1 VKQVVLAQT
10 LPGSGYSMVRYG
22 TGLHEALVKASYE
35 GWSIESLRLG
45 SNQAA
50 RDLKPS
56 TARESRFDRYVR
68 YPIAVSRVNA
78 DVVHIVDHG
87 YAHLLLGLNGTPT
100 IVTCHDTIPWLM
112 ARGEVPSRIP
122 RRVMW
127 SVIMRLRMLNR
138 ARHIIADSHNTRR
151 DLERLMPLLA
161 GKISVIYP
169 GVGGNFTR
177 PPLAWDKRHAR
188 DALGIPGADRLLLG
202 IGGSKVSKNALGLL
216 RIFAAVHERTTG
228 VRLAI
233 VGSLTDDF
241 RRTAREM
248 RIADRLHEFRDLPEE
263 RLVDLYR
270 ASDVLIFPSWYE
282 GFGWPPL
289 EAMACGVPVVAS
301 RAGSLAEV
309 LGDGALLFEPSDTL
323 GFANAIERLLGNSE
337 LAQRQIEAGLRRS
350 SRYTWEHTAEQVFDV
365 YKHVL
370 GVPFSH

>member
-1 VKQVVLAQT
+1 
-10 LPGSGYSMVRYG
+10 
-22 TGLHEALVKASYE
+22 
-35 GWSIESLRLG
+35 
-45 SNQAA
+45 
-50 RDLKPS
+50 
-56 TARESRFDRYVR
+56 
-68 YPIAVSRVNA
+68 
-78 DVVHIVDHG
+78 
-87 YAHLLLGLNGTPT
+87 
-100 IVTCHDTIPWLM
+100 
-112 ARGEVPSRIP
+112 
-122 RRVMW
+122 
-127 SVIMRLRMLNR
+127 
-138 ARHIIADSHNTRR
+138 
-151 DLERLMPLLA
+151 
-161 GKISVIYP
+161 
-169 GVGGNFTR
+169 
-177 PPLAWDKRHAR
+177 
-188 DALGIPGADRLLLG
+188 LGIPGADRLLLG